1 MSELI
6 PVTED
11 PGGAQPLDPS
21 VDPAPQVPVQPQA
34 DAKPVSRR
42 DAIAAALKDKQ
53 AAKAAPAA
61 PIEAVSPTPDPRP
74 RDPAT
79 GRFVNKDGSLAAP
92 DPGAAAAAQPAISR
106 KPMPKAWKQDYAPK
120 WDAMDPE
127 LANFLAEQEERRERQ
142 VMEGVSQY
150 KTRAQELEPIMQVI
164 GPRAQSLA
172 QQYGSAERGIET
184 LFQLSDAASQ
194 NPLGF
199 IQWFA
204 QQRGID
210 LRSLVP
216 QAQAQQPVI
225 DPATGQPVAQQPA
238 PQGQMPDLTQ
248 YLQQA
253 LQPVLQKTSAMERQL
268 QQFTTAQSA
277 AETSQR
283 EQAVNS
289 FFSEADATGTVKFQ
303 IDDDAMDEFATQVQF
318 QRATHPDWDYRR
330 VLEQSY
336 EALTWTNETLRT
348 KRLNADRERSE
359 KERKEREA
367 RELATKKAAAV
378 SVKGAPGT
386 SPAASIDPTNRRAV
400 IERAVANL
408 SR

>member
-11 PGGAQPLDPS
+11 PSGAQPLDPS
-21 VDPAPQVPVQPQA
+21 VDPAPQVPAQEPA
-34 DAKPVSRR
+34 ETKPVSRR
-42 DAIAAALKDKQ
+42 DTIAAALKTKQEKQ
-53 AAKAAPAA
+53 AAPAEPAA
-61 PIEAVSPTPDPRP
+61 LPAADMRP

-120 WDAMDPE
+120 WDALGPD

-142 VMEGVSQY
+142 VMEGVNQY

-164 GPRAQSLA
+164 GPRAQALA

-184 LFQLSDAASQ
+184 LFQLSDVASQ

-210 LRSLVP
+210 LRALVP
-216 QAQAQQPVI
+216 QAHAQQPVI
-225 DPATGQPVAQQPA
+225 DPATGQPVAP
-238 PQGQMPDLTQ
+238 PQGQQLPDLTP

-253 LQPVLQKTSAMERQL
+253 LQPVLQKTSMLERQL

-277 AETSQR
+277 AEASQR
-283 EQAVNS
+283 ERAVNA
-289 FFSEADATGTVKFQ
+289 FFSEADANGTVKFQ

-318 QRATHPDWDYRR
+318 QRTQHPDWDYRR

-348 KRLNADRERSE
+348 KRLNAEAERRE

-367 RELATKKAAAV
+367 RELAAKKAAAV

-386 SPAASIDPTNRRAV
+386 SPAAPIDPTNRRAV